1 MEQRKFRLTD
11 LLSITLSIVTLF
23 TVVASGFFWFYKTDE
38 LPKKINEVQE
48 KVAISETRIDKLEAQ
63 MIENKTKTELIYQ
76 GVLEIRSVL
85 LKR

>member
-11 LLSITLSIVTLF
+11 LVSITLSVVTLF
-23 TVVASGFFWFYKTDE
+23 TVIASGFFWFYKTNE
-38 LPKKINEVQE
+38 LP
-48 KVAISETRIDKLEAQ
+48 TRVKDTEIRLDKLENQ